1 MEILTREPQGV
12 RRSEGSI
19 WKALGKLYSMLI
31 YIVIHYL
38 IKINILEVFFRVK
51 VMGQIDNDDCLSSD
65 GQNDKG
71 LTHTSFIIRS
81 SKLQISEKVIHLNY
95 VSSNLLLCLT

>member
-1 MEILTREPQGV
+1 MKILTREPQGV

-38 IKINILEVFFRVK
+38 IKINILEVFLKFGLWV
-51 VMGQIDNDDCLSSD
+51 QIDNYNCLSSD
-65 GQNDKG
+65 RKNRKG
-71 LTHTSFIIRS
+71 LRRKINLPNSQSHAT
-81 SKLQISEKVIHLNY
+81 LISISLVHGNR
-95 VSSNLLLCLT
+95 VVQ